1 MEALP
6 ALPTGLC
13 GSSSPVLQ
21 WQHPN
26 WDVPSQARH
35 NPREQLVS
43 SREAPLNIPHSQGHH
58 FGWELLQEWVFFFP
72 QLSCGA
78 NCPLPFPTDGASI
91 KFRNPFF
98 NRTFTSAPCR
108 AIKAITAELSKESW
122 EPLELSSHVY
132 GPGNVCFIKDSGAI
146 SERLRSVLPI
156 KCQTPTKEWLQ
167 GKRGLL
173 LRWRKK

>member
-1 MEALP
+1 MPVPHSCCEVMSFPVWMEALP

-13 GSSSPVLQ
+13 GSSFPAKGASKLGCPLSAKAQSHGGTTECSTFPGPPAGLGIAAGVL
-21 WQHPN
+21 
-26 WDVPSQARH
+26 
-35 NPREQLVS
+35 
-43 SREAPLNIPHSQGHH
+43 
-58 FGWELLQEWVFFFP
+58 FFFFS

-78 NCPLPFPTDGASI
+78 TSPPSSPTDGASI

-108 AIKAITAELSKESW
+108 AIKAIMAELSKESW

-156 KCQTPTKEWLQ
+156 TGRTLAK
-167 GKRGLL
+167 G
-173 LRWRKK
+173 

>member
-6 ALPTGLC
+6 ALPPGLC
-13 GSSSPVLQ
+13 GSSFLI
-21 WQHPN
+21 PN

-35 NPREQLVS
+35 NPM
-43 SREAPLNIPHSQGHH
+43 EALLNVPHSQGHH
-58 FGWELLQEWVFFFP
+58 QGWELLQDWFYFSM
-72 QLSCGA
+72 LSCGVTSPA
-78 NCPLPFPTDGASI
+78 SSPADGASI
-91 KFRNPFF
+91 KFGNPFF

-108 AIKAITAELSKESW
+108 AIKAIMAELSKESW

-156 KCQTPTKEWLQ
+156 TGQTLVK
-167 GKRGLL
+167 G
-173 LRWRKK
+173 